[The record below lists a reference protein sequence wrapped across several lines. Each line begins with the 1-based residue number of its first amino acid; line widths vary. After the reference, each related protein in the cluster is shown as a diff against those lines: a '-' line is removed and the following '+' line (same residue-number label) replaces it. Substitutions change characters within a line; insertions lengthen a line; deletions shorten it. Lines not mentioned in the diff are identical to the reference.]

1 MIGIDTLHASNETH
15 DQVLS
20 VRSRLRVALRRWSRV
35 SVVALALVVL
45 GGRLG
50 HWHRYFDDVSHF
62 QVQFLFGAA
71 ALFVLLLI
79 LRSPRWAL
87 VALVCL
93 GLTSWRVIPWYMG
106 PSGSQVASASEGVP
120 VIPGVPGAGVQ
131 GAIIHLMPLLSGE
144 GAAYVSESGG
154 FGVITFSR

>member
-35 SVVALALVVL
+35 SVVVLVLVVM

-50 HWHRYFDDVSHF
+50 HWHRYFDHVSHF
-62 QVQFLFGAA
+62 QVQFLLGAA
-71 ALFVLLLI
+71 ALFILLLI

-93 GLTSWRVIPWYMG
+93 DLTSWRVVPWYRG
-106 PSGSQVASASEGVP
+106 SSGSQEASATEGVP
-120 VIPGVPGAGVQ
+120 GYPGAGVPGAGNP
-131 GAIIHLMPLLSGE
+131 GA
-144 GAAYVSESGG
+144 
-154 FGVITFSR
+154 GVRIMLFNVLQTN